1 LIVVWSCDH
10 RGNLSVI
17 RQYRKKGELTAIV
30 FCPMKV
36 HDAVGAKGKSVDL
49 KMAAS
54 LTPSFFVG
62 SDRGTIIYADDVGHC
77 TDVHQLSTPIDV
89 LLFFEEKSRLVIITR
104 SLLLTQYHLS
114 EEGKL
119 SRVMQVKL
127 SVSGDIV
134 ERGIKSVTWTSPGIL
149 VASTE
154 ERMVRFFDLATDDS
168 YNISLHN
175 ALGGFIERSDRVSV
189 VAFYPVERY
198 LAVGTAAGILAIW
211 KYVGVV
217 RDLTSTNSISSSS
230 SSSSQDWELIYR
242 LAVGSPI
249 IQLQWYLG
257 SGSLAVVTEE
267 DTLVLSET
275 QMNSGICSD
284 FIVLQRSVNDVLVY
298 HNGPNSD
305 PKSLNTTL
313 QVRGISVSRTCF
325 LVWSGKLV
333 KVFRMESS
341 QSSSS
346 RFEAL
351 DSIKSSGIAFAIA
364 DSSSIIEEAIFVV
377 EGGNSVKI
385 MNFTGTQKGSV
396 LFSETE
402 GTPLWLDLNGKYL
415 AIVTSKGFVK
425 VLDVNT
431 PAKPKQ
437 LGGCGQFTIN
447 NDEKRTYEK
456 EKSVSTSS
464 SSPFQVINSSSR
476 ADSNVDPKHH
486 QSRVRT
492 IRVNSTG
499 TMIAVLCDRIGGS
512 QGLHYPDTKVYVFD
526 RNRGTTLSYDFQSDQ
541 RYPTSLFWDESD
553 DRLLACETVKN
564 RDQSSNN
571 VKKGKS
577 SKSHQLISVDEPID
591 SPVPDSSE
599 SKITS
604 NSEVYTFFVTSEH
617 GILMQDSIS
626 NNDVDNES
634 NKSGKHHHV
643 ASSSTLTCIGINV
656 PYVYYRRKLSM
667 AGGQGEEIANSELV
681 TVKTLRDFVGIT
693 QINDKVKAS
702 LLDFSFFLTLGKLD
716 EAYRV
721 VKEINSPLI
730 WENMAQMCVKTKRL
744 DVAEVC
750 LGNMGH
756 ARGAAAVRESKKESS
771 LEVSIGVLAIQ
782 LGLLDDAARMF
793 REASRYD
800 LLNDLYQS
808 AGLWEKAIEIA
819 EAKDRIHLK
828 STHYQYAKFLENLG
842 RVDEAIEHFQSSDNA
857 RTEVPRML
865 FHLGKVEEL
874 NEYVHHSDDTTLLKW
889 WASYLESIDRLDKA
903 KKYYSKAKDYLSLVR
918 IYCFQG
924 DFQKAVDIITES
936 GDRASAYHFA
946 RQMESQEE
954 FQEAIRFYALSG
966 CYNHSIRLARAH
978 NLDSEL
984 MRFAVKST
992 PALMIECAQHFEQKE
1007 EYDKAIQLYHR
1018 GSDIPRALELCFR
1031 IGEDSKHPHAA
1042 VAFEMLNTIAV
1053 DLGADSSPQTLARC
1067 ADFLVQHQQYNKAI
1081 ELYVMA
1087 KRYLPAID
1095 MCVSNRVSLN
1105 EEMVQLLTPP
1115 ETTDLLERKEVLKG
1129 LAKAL
1134 KKQGSY
1140 TLASKKYTQA
1150 GDRVRAIKCLVR
1162 SGDTKSVIQFANI
1175 SRNNE
1180 IYTLAANY
1188 LQQMNWRENVEIM
1201 KAIIQFYT
1209 KAKSFVQLAGFY
1221 DGCAQVEIDEYRD
1234 YEKAVGALNEGVKC
1248 LNKDN
1253 SRSATEMAKSFEKRI
1268 MIIEKFIE
1276 AKTAKGNPSLTITV
1290 CEALLQ
1296 DPIVEEAIRIGDC
1309 LSLLVE
1315 TFYKR
1320 NNFAEAYHYLK
1331 ELQERFDPVTAYI
1344 DEKVARDIHAQVG
1357 IPYSRDEQEH
1367 GKKSNRSHDDEEES
1381 KGKRE
1386 VKVVEDEEV
1395 EEEID
1400 EVSCIPFFSAMLN
1413 YGFQDV
1419 EGNYDHKSPSSKYD
1433 KRRW

>member
-1 LIVVWSCDH
+1 VV
-10 RGNLSVI
+10 
-17 RQYRKKGELTAIV
+17 RQYRKKGELTAIA
-30 FCPMKV
+30 FCPMSTPKV
-36 HDAVGAKGKSVDL
+36 HDAVVAKGKSTDL
-49 KMAAS
+49 RIAAA

-134 ERGIKSVTWTSPGIL
+134 DRGIKSVTWTSPGIL
-149 VASTE
+149 VAVTE

-175 ALGGFIERSDRVSV
+175 ALGGFIERSDRVAV
-189 VAFYPVERY
+189 VAFYPVDRY

-217 RDLTSTNSISSSS
+217 RDLTSITSVSS

-257 SGSLAVVTEE
+257 SSSLAVVTEE
-267 DTLVLSET
+267 DTLVLTET
-275 QMNSGICSD
+275 QMNSGVCSD
-284 FIVLQRSVNDVLVY
+284 FVVAQRSVNDVLVY
-298 HNGPNSD
+298 HNGPDSD
-305 PKSLNTTL
+305 PKSVNTTV
-313 QVRGISVSRTCF
+313 QIRGIAVSRTCF
-325 LVWSGKLV
+325 LVWSGKLAR
-333 KVFRMESS
+333 VFRMESS
-341 QSSSS
+341 SNSSSS
-346 RFEAL
+346 RLEAL

-364 DSSSIIEEAIFVV
+364 DSSTVIEEAIFVA
-377 EGGNSVKI
+377 EGGNCVKI
-385 MNFTGTQKGSV
+385 MNFTGTQKGSI

-402 GTPLWLDLNGKYL
+402 GTPLWIDLNGKYL

-437 LGGCGQFTIN
+437 LGGAGQFSIN
-447 NDEKRTYEK
+447 NDEKRVK
-456 EKSVSTSS
+456 EEESSVSSS
-464 SSPFQVINSSSR
+464 TLPPSPVVSSQSR
-476 ADSNVDPKHH
+476 ADSIVPQRHH
-486 QSRVRT
+486 QSRVRA

-499 TMIAVLCDRIGGS
+499 TMIAILCDRIGGS
-512 QGLHYPDTKVYVFD
+512 QGLHYPDSKVYVFD
-526 RNRGTTLSYDFQSDQ
+526 RNRGTTLSYDFQTDQ
-541 RYPTSLFWDESD
+541 RFPTSLFWDESD
-553 DRLLACETVKN
+553 DRLLACETAKN
-564 RDQSSNN
+564 KDHRNDINRKAKSFKSQQLSSA
-571 VKKGKS
+571 
-577 SKSHQLISVDEPID
+577 DEDVD
-591 SPVPDSSE
+591 SPVHDSSE
-599 SKITS
+599 SNSKS
-604 NSEVYTFFVTSEH
+604 NSEVYTFFVTSEQ

-626 NNDVDNES
+626 NSDVDNDS
-634 NKSGKHHHV
+634 NKSGKHPV
-643 ASSSTLTCIGINV
+643 ASSSSLTCIGINV
-656 PYVYYRRKLSM
+656 PHVYYRRKLSLS
-667 AGGQGEEIANSELV
+667 GGQGEEIANSELIAV
-681 TVKTLRDFVGIT
+681 QTMRDFVGIT

-702 LLDFSFFLTLGKLD
+702 LLDFSFYLTLGKLD

-756 ARGAAAVRESKKESS
+756 ARGAAAVRASKTENS

-782 LGLLDDAARMF
+782 LGLLDDAAKMF

-808 AGLWEKAIEIA
+808 AGLWEKAIETA
-819 EAKDRIHLK
+819 EDKDRIHLK

-842 RVDEAIEHFQSSDNA
+842 RVEEAIEHFQSSDNA

-874 NEYVHHSDDTTLLKW
+874 NEYVHHSDDIALLKW

-903 KKYYSKAKDYLSLVR
+903 KKYYSKAKDFLSLVR

-946 RQMESQEE
+946 RQMESQGE

-1042 VAFEMLNTIAV
+1042 VAFEMLNTIAQ

-1095 MCVSNRVSLN
+1095 MCVLNRVSLN

-1115 ETTDLLERKEVLKG
+1115 ETMDPLERKEVLKG

-1134 KKQGSY
+1134 KKQGAY

-1162 SGDTKSVIQFANI
+1162 SGDTKAVIQFANI

-1209 KAKSFVQLAGFY
+1209 KAKSFIQLAGFY

-1253 SRSATEMAKSFEKRI
+1253 SRSATEMVKSFEKRTL
-1268 MIIEKFIE
+1268 IIEKFIE
-1276 AKTAKGNPSLTITV
+1276 AKTAKGNPTLTITV

-1296 DPIVEEAIRIGDC
+1296 DPMVEEAIRIGDC
-1309 LSLLVE
+1309 LSLLIE
-1315 TFYKR
+1315 TFYRR

-1344 DEKVARDIHAQVG
+1344 DEKTARDIYAQVG
-1357 IPYSRDEQEH
+1357 IPYSRDEMERR
-1367 GKKSNRSHDDEEES
+1367 KKSLRSFDEEES

-1386 VKVVEDEEV
+1386 SKVVEDDEV

-1400 EVSCIPFFSAMLN
+1400 EVSCL
-1413 YGFQDV
+1413 
-1419 EGNYDHKSPSSKYD
+1419 SSFYLAYVLSRK
-1433 KRRW
+1433 